1 VQTPE
6 EIEEVE
12 SMQLWRDKEL
22 NDGRDE
28 KKRYQTILQTIR
40 QIIHTDIQMISK
52 NRSISGEDKQEILSL
67 KKKTEEL
74 I

>member
-1 VQTPE
+1 
-6 EIEEVE
+6 
-12 SMQLWRDKEL
+12 MQLWRDKEL

-40 QIIHTDIQMISK
+40 QIIHTEIQTISK

-67 KKKTEEL
+67 KKKMEEL

>member
-22 NDGRDE
+22 NNGCDE

-67 KKKTEEL
+67 KKQVEA
-74 I
+74 II

>member
-1 VQTPE
+1 
-6 EIEEVE
+6 
-12 SMQLWRDKEL
+12 MQLWRDKEL
-22 NDGRDE
+22 NIGCDE

-52 NRSISGEDKQEILSL
+52 NRSISGEDKQEILQL
-67 KKKTEEL
+67 KKQVEDL